1 MSQDYIR
8 LCQET
13 KTSLNKQIIAMNRK
27 LMMIREWSS
36 ACPCPIEP
44 HAQLAPVVDPAN
56 WKADS

>member
-56 WKADS
+56 